1 MSPGPFKELSQF
13 LIESKM
19 VKMYENMCSVDPF
32 STADDVY
39 MFDLAHIKADLG
51 LDMWDYS
58 EWKTSKAIADTMLCC
73 MQKANSM
80 LLIGSSKLSSLKAL
94 ITLLTV
100 YEETSLEKMTGIGGK
115 IPDQLNFSCID
126 HICRSFLDAL
136 ESLSPVPDVSEN
148 VLDFLS
154 AQADLLLHLMRSVR
168 NSLSSSVC
176 VLVLKTSGSGLK
188 VLSDLRTIVS
198 GVNKT
203 LKLLLLLILSA
214 MEFCWLDAD
223 ITGMKDKESVE
234 GFAEISNVILGL
246 LPILCNCITIDE
258 CYSLSLTTLDL
269 ALKSFLTPDTWF
281 PIIRNHLQLQHL
293 VLKLQDKNSVG
304 SSPILLKF
312 FLAVARV
319 RGGAEML
326 LHAGFFSS
334 LKVLFADM
342 SDGQTSSV
350 INSGKSLSIL
360 SDKTEKPQHLWGL
373 GLAVVT
379 AMVHSLGDS
388 SSCIDIVENVIPYF
402 FLEKAHLISYFL
414 SAPDFP
420 SDDHDKKRPR
430 AQRTWTSLLS
440 LQETEQTLNLMCVL
454 ARHWR
459 PWVKAM
465 KDMDSQLREMSIHLL
480 AFISRGNLRLGE
492 ASSRIAPLLCPPMLK
507 HEIDCC
513 KKPSF
518 VNSKNG
524 WFALSPLG
532 CVSKPKISGISTT
545 TALVIKDQATENSN
559 HVSQTYF
566 SDLIAFQIY
575 RITFLLLKFLCLQAE
590 GAAKRA
596 EELEYVDLSRF
607 PELPMPEILHGIQD
621 QAIAIVTE
629 LCETNKL
636 KQIHSE
642 IQHICLLLVQ
652 IIEMALY
659 LELCVLQ
666 ICGIRPVLG
675 RVEDFS
681 KGVKLLMKATEGHAF
696 LKGSM
701 KSFNQIIS
709 LVYPGLL

>member
-1 MSPGPFKELSQF
+1 MVMFKLTLQVALSLVTVHIMGKLAASDAGSLSVSLVEKVRLLIDKLTNQPAFSELLAQYSQRGYSEGQELKALVISDLYYHLQGELEGRKMSPGPFKELSQF

-19 VKMYENMCSVDPF
+19 VKMYENKCSVDPF

-80 LLIGSSKLSSLKAL
+80 LLIGSSKLASLKAL

-126 HICRSFLDAL
+126 HICRSFLDTL

-168 NSLSSSVC
+168 NSLS
-176 VLVLKTSGSGLK
+176 
-188 VLSDLRTIVS
+188 LS
-198 GVNKT
+198 
-203 LKLLLLLILSA
+203 
-214 MEFCWLDAD
+214 
-223 ITGMKDKESVE
+223 
-234 GFAEISNVILGL
+234 
-246 LPILCNCITIDE
+246 
-258 CYSLSLTTLDL
+258 
-269 ALKSFLTPDTWF
+269 
-281 PIIRNHLQLQHL
+281 
-293 VLKLQDKNSVG
+293 
-304 SSPILLKF
+304 
-312 FLAVARV
+312 
-319 RGGAEML
+319 
-326 LHAGFFSS
+326 
-334 LKVLFADM
+334 
-342 SDGQTSSV
+342 
-350 INSGKSLSIL
+350 
-360 SDKTEKPQHLWGL
+360 
-373 GLAVVT
+373 
-379 AMVHSLGDS
+379 
-388 SSCIDIVENVIPYF
+388 
-402 FLEKAHLISYFL
+402 
-414 SAPDFP
+414 
-420 SDDHDKKRPR
+420 
-430 AQRTWTSLLS
+430 
-440 LQETEQTLNLMCVL
+440 ETEQTLNLMCVL

-459 PWVKAM
+459 SWVKAM

-480 AFISRGNLRLGE
+480 AFISRGNLRFGE

-566 SDLIAFQIY
+566 SDLVAIQIY

-642 IQHICLLLVQ
+642 TQHICLLLVQ

-681 KGVKLLMKATEGHAF
+681 KGVKLLMKDYFDDDDDKDPSTPE
-696 LKGSM
+696 M
-701 KSFNQIIS
+701 M
-709 LVYPGLL
+709 